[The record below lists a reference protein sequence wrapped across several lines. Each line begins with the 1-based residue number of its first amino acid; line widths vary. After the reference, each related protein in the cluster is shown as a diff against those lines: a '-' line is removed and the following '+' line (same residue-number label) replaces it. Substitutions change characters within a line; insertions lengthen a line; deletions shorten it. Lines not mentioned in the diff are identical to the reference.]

1 MCFETSFLGKNVKKM
16 PKQKVAQNVVMLGL
30 LHQKSNVLSKWK
42 IAQSGH
48 PTGAGYQAVWIG
60 V

>member
-1 MCFETSFLGKNVKKM
+1 M

-48 PTGAGYQAVWIG
+48 PTGAGYQTVWIG
-60 V
+60 M